1 MNNIKQKSKMG
12 RPLNRGLQ
20 KVQLK
25 DLLDK
30 FKTSMEIPVPYTFA
44 RQFKL
49 LPEDLQKEQETK

>member
-1 MNNIKQKSKMG
+1 MNNVKQKSKMG

-30 FKTSMEIPVPYTFA
+30 FKASMEIPIPYTFA

>member
-1 MNNIKQKSKMG
+1 MNDTKQKSKMG

-30 FKTSMEIPVPYTFA
+30 FKASMEIPIPYTFA

-49 LPEDLQKEQETK
+49 LPEDLQKERETK